1 MTFEEY
7 LVSKKI
13 DSVAFCAAE
22 PDRWKEW
29 NSLFEV
35 MNPVS
40 FTSQKLYLINPVRR
54 KYPLKQLVQTSQEKK
69 DTVAPKP
76 VMRPKPKMN

>member
-13 DSVAFCAAE
+13 DSVAFSAAE

-35 MNPVS
+35 MNPTS
-40 FTSQKLYLINPVRR
+40 FTSQKLYLINPVRK
-54 KYPLKQLVQTSQEKK
+54 KYPLKQVVQANGAKEDSA
-69 DTVAPKP
+69 VPKP